1 MTPKLFAVAAVVFL
15 PTAILAGPA
24 IAQAPRGNVAA
35 GQRLAEQL
43 CQRCHVMPPNQGRG
57 WTDAP
62 SFVAIAGQPTTTARS
77 LEDVIEKPHA
87 HMAGTGLNPAQAA
100 NLTAYIMSLRQP

>member
-62 SFVAIAGQPTTTARS
+62 SFVDIAKRPTTTARS
-77 LEDVIEKPHA
+77 LQDVIQKPH
-87 HMAGTGLNPAQAA
+87 MDMPGDGLTPGQAA
-100 NLTAYIMSLRQP
+100 DLAAYIMSLRQP

>member
-1 MTPKLFAVAAVVFL
+1 MTPKLFAVAVAVFL

-24 IAQAPRGNVAA
+24 TAQAPRGSVAA

-43 CQRCHVMPPNQGRG
+43 CARCHVMPPNQGRG

-62 SFVAIAGQPTTTARS
+62 SFVAIANQPTTTARS
-77 LEDVIEKPHA
+77 LQDVIAKPHA
-87 HMAGTGLNPAQAA
+87 HMAGTGLKPTPAADVA
-100 NLTAYIMSLRQP
+100 TYIMSLRQP